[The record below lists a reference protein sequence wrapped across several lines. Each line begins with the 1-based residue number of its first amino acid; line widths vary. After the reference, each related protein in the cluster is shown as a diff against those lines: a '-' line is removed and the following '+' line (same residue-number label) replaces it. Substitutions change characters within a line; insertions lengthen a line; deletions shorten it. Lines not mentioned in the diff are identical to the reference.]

1 MRSKTHGNRVK
12 KSKGQERETGDGG
25 TGGRVVEGGRTVDT
39 VRFGNDS
46 MVFIKFMSPKNVT
59 KTSIHVFR

>member
-1 MRSKTHGNRVK
+1 MGTESKRAK
-12 KSKGQERETGDGG
+12 DRKERRGTGDGG
-25 TGGRVVEGGRTVDT
+25 TGGRGGRTVDT

-46 MVFIKFMSPKNVT
+46 MVFIKFMSLKNIT

>member
-1 MRSKTHGNRVK
+1 MGTESKRAK
-12 KSKGQERETGDGG
+12 DRKERRGTGGRGDGG
-25 TGGRVVEGGRTVDT
+25 TGGGRGRTVDT

-46 MVFIKFMSPKNVT
+46 MVFIKFMSLKNVT

>member
-1 MRSKTHGNRVK
+1 MGTESKRAK
-12 KSKGQERETGDGG
+12 DRKERRGTGDGG
-25 TGGRVVEGGRTVDT
+25 TGGRGGRTVDT

-46 MVFIKFMSPKNVT
+46 MVFIKFMSLKKVT

>member
-1 MRSKTHGNRVK
+1 MGTESKRAK
-12 KSKGQERETGDGG
+12 DRKERRGTGDRG
-25 TGGRVVEGGRTVDT
+25 TGGGGGRTVDT